1 MRFSIGVK
9 IFGIAVFLTGVMIV
23 ASILSESRVRDA
35 QLRIDVLADHLLDLA
50 DQAGDL
56 RILALEEKFE
66 FREIV
71 AAELAGNSEEA
82 ERAEQLYEEFFGK
95 FKAIAST
102 MRDEIEQGVLILPT
116 AERKLEL
123 TNVRLHLESLVAT
136 HDQLHNLML
145 RIITRHAEGNEVAKA
160 ELISLFEEED
170 KAFLAADEVLTSEI
184 RSVVHSVS
192 LKAQEAE
199 REAIAFE
206 HVVTGSAALL
216 GLLLASFMTR
226 ALLLPIRRLRKASM
240 AVREGNFTQ
249 RIEIKGNDELAELS
263 DTFNDM
269 IEQLQQK
276 ERTEAVFGRYVD
288 PRVIQKLVDDTGEN
302 AEDIAAADRQEAT
315 IFFSD
320 IAGYTSISERLTPA
334 GLVHLMN
341 EYFNMAGVPIS
352 ETGGLLDKFIGDA
365 VMAFWSPP
373 FTPADEV
380 ARLGCKA
387 AIGEARMMEAFQ
399 KRLPDITGIRVGAPK
414 ISIRMGLATG
424 EVIVGSI
431 GSSDKRN
438 FTVIGDTV
446 NLSSRLEGA
455 NKFYGTQTLIC
466 ERTHALMGN
475 GFTTREIDNLAVK
488 GKDEAV
494 RIFELVCE
502 GAPAP
507 ETAEAFE
514 AFAEGLKLYR
524 QCDWEAAA
532 ARFDDCLRAK
542 PDDSPAQVFLK
553 RIELLKSQ
561 PPGADWDGVWR
572 LDSK

>member
-1 MRFSIGVK
+1 MRI
-9 IFGIAVFLTGVMIV
+9 
-23 ASILSESRVRDA
+23 
-35 QLRIDVLADHLLDLA
+35 
-50 DQAGDL
+50 
-56 RILALEEKFE
+56 
-66 FREIV
+66 
-71 AAELAGNSEEA
+71 
-82 ERAEQLYEEFFGK
+82 
-95 FKAIAST
+95 
-102 MRDEIEQGVLILPT
+102 EIEEGIRILPT

-123 TNVRLHLESLVAT
+123 SNIRLHLESIVAA
-136 HDQLHNLML
+136 HEQLHTLIL
-145 RIITRHAEGNEVAKA
+145 RIIARHAEGNEAAKT
-160 ELISLFEEED
+160 ELVSLFEEADE
-170 KAFLAADEVLTSEI
+170 AFLAADDVLSTEI
-184 RSVVHSVS
+184 RDVVHSVA

-216 GLLLASFMTR
+216 GLLLAAFMTQ
-226 ALLLPIRRLRKASM
+226 ALLIPIRRLRRASM
-240 AVREGNFTQ
+240 AIKEGNFTQ
-249 RIEIKGNDELAELS
+249 RIEIRGNDELADLS
-263 DTFNDM
+263 DTFNGM

-288 PRVIQKLVDDTGEN
+288 PRVIQKLVDDTGDD
-302 AEDIAAADRQEAT
+302 AEDIAAAGRQEAT

-320 IAGYTSISERLTPA
+320 IAGYTGISERLTPA
-334 GLVHLMN
+334 GLVNLMN

-352 ETGGLLDKFIGDA
+352 ETGGILDKFIGDA

-373 FTPADEV
+373 FTPADGV

-387 AIGEARMMEAFQ
+387 AIGEARMMEEFQ

-424 EVIVGSI
+424 DVIVGSI

-446 NLSSRLEGA
+446 NLSSRLEGV

-466 ERTHALMGN
+466 DRTHALMGN

-488 GKDEAV
+488 GKDESV
-494 RIFELVCE
+494 RIHELVCE
-502 GAPAP
+502 GAPPPA
-507 ETAEAFE
+507 TAEAFE
-514 AFAEGLKLYR
+514 AFAEGLKRYR
-524 QCDWEAAA
+524 QCDWETAA
-532 ARFDDCLRAK
+532 ARFEDCLRAK

-553 RIELLKSQ
+553 RIELLKSK

-572 LDSK
+572 MDSK